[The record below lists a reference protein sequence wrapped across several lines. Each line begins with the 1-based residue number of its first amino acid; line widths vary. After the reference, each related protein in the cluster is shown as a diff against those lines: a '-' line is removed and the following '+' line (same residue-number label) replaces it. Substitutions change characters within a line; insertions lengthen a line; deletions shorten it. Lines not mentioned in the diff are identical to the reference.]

1 MQPSKNISVYACI
14 YLSINS
20 SIYACIYASI
30 HLSIYVG
37 KAGMYVKNVPSWITN
52 AYKKNVVKASKWRSM
67 PAKFEKDTSG
77 DVKPIMGRY

>member
-1 MQPSKNISVYACI
+1 M
-14 YLSINS
+14 YLSIYVSIYS
-20 SIYACIYASI
+20 SIITYIY
-30 HLSIYVG
+30 LFVYLYVG

-77 DVKPIMGRY
+77 DVKPIMGE